1 MHIAYIV
8 EVYRIVT
15 FNANTQSVPLY
26 YYRRRPAAVPSE
38 LLLLLVDNLEHLN
51 LKVEGACAA
60 ARRQ

>member
-1 MHIAYIV
+1 MDIINVAC
-8 EVYRIVT
+8 
-15 FNANTQSVPLY
+15 NTQSVPLY
-26 YYRRRPAAVPSE
+26 SAAVPSE